1 MCPNAA
7 AVDDGSGFVDPH
19 SKRFEDA
26 REVTML
32 RPIVEAI
39 VDALPR
45 SESLGQITPR
55 NARFSAVQHGLDEQP
70 IAEFRL
76 RAVSLLR
83 KDGPQPFPLLIAQR
97 MSVHRDF

>member
-7 AVDDGSGFVDPH
+7 AVDDGSGLIDPH

-26 REVTML
+26 GEVTVL

-45 SESLGQITPR
+45 PESLGQITPR
-55 NARFSAVQHGLDEQP
+55 NTGFSSVQNGLDELS
-70 IAEFRL
+70 IADLRL
-76 RAVSLLR
+76 RPVSLSR
-83 KDGPQPFPLLIAQR
+83 KHGSQPLPLFITQR
-97 MSVHRDF
+97 MSVHRAF